1 MRFSRKAWGRP
12 GHCPGKRP
20 ENVCKRPR
28 RGACLALD
36 GRKRTS
42 ELDIPEEVVLAEPM
56 RLSGYACQAM
66 AVQPHDGT
74 RAEDIFLSFCDRYV
88 AFIAQNN
95 DSCAAKLQGQAAVF
109 LNKHSS
115 WNVLS
120 LFSMQKIPLIA
131 AILSTFCQ
139 IQACSWNRRASHG
152 PMAR

>member
-1 MRFSRKAWGRP
+1 
-12 GHCPGKRP
+12 
-20 ENVCKRPR
+20 
-28 RGACLALD
+28 
-36 GRKRTS
+36 
-42 ELDIPEEVVLAEPM
+42 
-56 RLSGYACQAM
+56 M

-74 RAEDIFLSFCDRYV
+74 QAEDIFLSFCDRYV

-131 AILSTFCQ
+131 AIL
-139 IQACSWNRRASHG
+139 
-152 PMAR
+152 

>member
-1 MRFSRKAWGRP
+1 MRWTAGSGR
-12 GHCPGKRP
+12 
-20 ENVCKRPR
+20 
-28 RGACLALD
+28 LD
-36 GRKRTS
+36 WTS
-42 ELDIPEEVVLAEPM
+42 ELDIPEEVVLTEPM

-74 RAEDIFLSFCDRYV
+74 QAEDIFLSFCDRYV

-120 LFSMQKIPLIA
+120 PFFHAENTPDRRHTVNFLSNTSLFMEQTGFAWPDG
-131 AILSTFCQ
+131 Q
-139 IQACSWNRRASHG
+139 MNR
-152 PMAR
+152 